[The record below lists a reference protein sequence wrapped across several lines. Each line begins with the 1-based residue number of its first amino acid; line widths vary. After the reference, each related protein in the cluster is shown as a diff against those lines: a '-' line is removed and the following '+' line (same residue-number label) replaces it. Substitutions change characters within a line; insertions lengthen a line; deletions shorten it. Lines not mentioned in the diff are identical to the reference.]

1 MPAPANPRRG
11 HRFPAEV
18 TARAVRRYLR
28 FALSFG
34 DVEGLLAERGIAVSY
49 EGAAAGA
56 AGGRGGGGCRRE
68 TGVVAD
74 EP

>member
-1 MPAPANPRRG
+1 MIA
-11 HRFPAEV
+11 H
-18 TARAVRRYLR
+18 AVRRYLR
-28 FALSFG
+28 FALNLG

-56 AGGRGGGGCRRE
+56 AGGRGGDGCRRE
-68 TGVVAD
+68 SGVVAD